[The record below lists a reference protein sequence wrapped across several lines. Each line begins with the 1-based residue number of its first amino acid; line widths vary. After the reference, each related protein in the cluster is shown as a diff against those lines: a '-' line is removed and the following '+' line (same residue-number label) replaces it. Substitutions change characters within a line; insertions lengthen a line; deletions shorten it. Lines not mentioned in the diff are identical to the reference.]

1 MVDQDPKY
9 AQRRKYHKL
18 VRDKIPSLL
27 KSKGIPY
34 KSHIADE
41 GEYWAKLKL
50 KLGEEVAEFTT
61 EESIEEMADIF
72 EVVHAINQAKGW
84 SWDEVDK
91 VRQKKFDDRGGFEKK
106 IILEES

>member
-1 MVDQDPKY
+1 MEDSKY
-9 AQRRKYHKL
+9 SQPRKYHKL
-18 VRDKIPSLL
+18 VRDKIPAML

-72 EVVHAINQAKGW
+72 EVVHAINRAKGW
-84 SWDEVDK
+84 SWAEVDK
-91 VRQKKFDDRGGFEKK
+91 VRQQKLDERGGFEKR